1 MQLWGVVLLVVVSC
15 CNPTSTT
22 FRVDTVLTVL
32 FPFPCLNSFYWIYT
46 KITATS
52 GCFMG
57 TTYASVQLL
66 SLKFCQD
73 LHKYGYLPLCQI
85 RSASAQSDKSPV
97 TQTEGAVSPR
107 GSHSHRHSAMCVS
120 LHFTHHHP
128 WRDHQA
134 HQILLFPIIAMP
146 TIHVFT

>member
-32 FPFPCLNSFYWIYT
+32 FPFPNSFYWIYI

-52 GCFMG
+52 GSFMG
-57 TTYASVQLL
+57 TTCAGVQLL

-73 LHKYGYLPLCQI
+73 LHKYGCLPPCQI
-85 RSASAQSDKSPV
+85 HSASTQSDKSTV
-97 TQTEGAVSPR
+97 TQTEGTVSPR
-107 GSHSHRHSAMCVS
+107 GSHSHRHSATCVS

-128 WRDHQA
+128 
-134 HQILLFPIIAMP
+134 
-146 TIHVFT
+146 